1 MSLVD
6 EIKLKADIVEVISSY
21 VNLQNSGRNFKANCP
36 FHEERTPSFVVAPER
51 QSWRCFGA
59 CAVGGDVFSFVM
71 RAENVDFGQAL
82 RTLLNV

>member
-51 QSWRCFGA
+51 QSWRCYKLAGNLEKNRDLQSVCRRFA
-59 CAVGGDVFSFVM
+59 
-71 RAENVDFGQAL
+71 
-82 RTLLNV
+82 